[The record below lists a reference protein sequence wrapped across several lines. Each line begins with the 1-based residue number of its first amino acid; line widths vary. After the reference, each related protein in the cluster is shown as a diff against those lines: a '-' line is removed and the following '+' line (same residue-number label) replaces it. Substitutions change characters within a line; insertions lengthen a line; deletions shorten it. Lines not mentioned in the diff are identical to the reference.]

1 MKPVEM
7 YVYIKKGDIEEVLL
21 SRNFLTFQGNN
32 LLFTQGDDTEEEMQE
47 FLGMV
52 FDVVGKIAVRDR
64 LEKVYIISDKWGE
77 DVIEPSCLYEDA
89 SIVFNNDVQKMSEFI
104 SFGHK
109 SYEV

>member
-1 MKPVEM
+1 M
-7 YVYIKKGDIEEVLL
+7 YVHIKKGDVEEALL
-21 SRNFLTFQGNN
+21 SKNFLTLQGNN
-32 LLFTQGDDTEEEMQE
+32 LLFTQGDDTKEEIHE
-47 FLGMV
+47 FLSMV

-77 DVIEPSCLYEDA
+77 DVIEPSRLYKDA
-89 SIVFNNDVQKMSEFI
+89 IKVFNNDIQKMSEFI